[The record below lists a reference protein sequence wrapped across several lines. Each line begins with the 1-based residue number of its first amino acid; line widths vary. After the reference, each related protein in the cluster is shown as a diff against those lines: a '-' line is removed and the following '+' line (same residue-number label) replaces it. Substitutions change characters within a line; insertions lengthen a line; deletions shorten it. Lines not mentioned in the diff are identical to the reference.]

1 MDIKKDKVMEREADK
16 RNSLDRLID
25 DFNKKTA
32 EQLKDILSKIDA
44 INSELKKVL
53 K

>member
-1 MDIKKDKVMEREADK
+1 MEDKKD
-16 RNSLDRLID
+16 SLDQLID

-32 EQLKDILSKIDA
+32 EQFKDILSKIDT
-44 INSELKKVL
+44 INSELKAL